1 MNRDDMDFGGLA
13 RDIDRRRAQ
22 MPPVDPLYGPLGNAQ
37 SSSSGNI
44 GSPPPPPPPPP
55 TAQAQ
60 AQGHI
65 GPRAAQ
71 YFICVIPTAHGINEF
86 YGPFASAANAF
97 AFAGR
102 YYGSQP
108 IGIFPEQ
115 HATVVMLE
123 DPSNYP

>member
-13 RDIDRRRAQ
+13 RDIDRLRQQ
-22 MPPVDPLYGPLGNAQ
+22 MPPVDPLYGPLGQ
-37 SSSSGNI
+37 SSGSSGNV
-44 GSPPPPPPPPP
+44 GSSPPPPPPP

-60 AQGHI
+60 MQGQS
-65 GPRAAQ
+65 GPRPSQ
-71 YFICVIPTAHGINEF
+71 YFVCVIPTAHGINEF

-108 IGIFPEQ
+108 LGIFPEQ